1 MSAIGDLV
9 VNLVARTKQF
19 TSPIRDA
26 MGSLS
31 ELSDTASA
39 RLSEIAASATNV
51 SLAAGVT
58 SGAIYGIAAA
68 TQAVGGSASVLMTL
82 VSLFGFVARAAGG
95 AAIAAG
101 GISLLLSRIG
111 PQATVLDR
119 LAAILGRVATGAA
132 VVRVGLGLLSF
143 AMQKLGR
150 DTTRIDAV
158 SKSLGQIAIAA
169 VGVQVA
175 LRAASLAGRAF
186 VTVVGAPVRLAIAT
200 WRTFA
205 SVARGVVS
213 ALQAV
218 AGAAARATAAI
229 ASTAA
234 MVTGAV
240 APALMMLAGPLSAA
254 TAGLV
259 VVGGL
264 TWGASLAIQA
274 EQSEV
279 AFTTMLRSA
288 SAAKTMLADLSKF
301 AADTPYESPEVI
313 DAAKQLLAYGVE
325 ADRIQGTLRMLGDV
339 ASGVSAPLG
348 DIAYLFGTAKTQGRL
363 FAMDIN
369 QLTNRGIPI
378 IKALAAT
385 MGVAEDKVK
394 SMVSA
399 GEVGFPELQAAFEHM
414 TASGSQFGGMM
425 AAQSKTMAG
434 LWSAFK
440 DNLGM
445 TLRQIAE
452 QLMAAFGVKDLMAGA
467 VAGLETIK
475 SAAIS
480 LGPHIYEIGRIAR
493 AVFDNMLMLGQ
504 TILSMLTG
512 LFGSSTQSWSASLLY
527 VLQVVRVLAEN
538 IPLLL
543 EAAFLSAG
551 LLLVAFGE
559 NFKFIFTTQIPA
571 LLNWL
576 AGMMTKT
583 FTAIVTWKMTLFEN
597 LFRAIRSGFS
607 SLWAWIQSG
616 FRSELKVDWGHLM
629 GGFKAAVVD
638 QLPNIPERA
647 LSQLELSLADRAN
660 DAWSTLSDKFKNI
673 ESATPKTPSVDAL
686 ASPIMPLTTMDETD
700 GTDGEKEKGAGPN
713 FAGAL
718 TRGSQEAMSAINR
731 AMAGGSPQKKLEEQ
745 SVAQTKLQQE
755 MVSLLKG
762 MQGEGVDYDEPIV
775 DFGHA

>member
-82 VSLFGFVARAAGG
+82 VSLFGFVAKAAGG
-95 AAIAAG
+95 VAIATG

-132 VVRVGLGLLSF
+132 VLRVGLGLVSF

-158 SKSLGQIAIAA
+158 SKSLGQISIAA

-186 VTVVGAPVRLAIAT
+186 VTVISAPVRVAIAT
-200 WRTFA
+200 WRAFVGVA
-205 SVARGVVS
+205 RSVAS
-213 ALQAV
+213 ALGAV
-218 AGAAARATAAI
+218 AGAAARAAAAI
-229 ASTAA
+229 GSTAA
-234 MVTGAV
+234 MVTGAMS
-240 APALMMLAGPLSAA
+240 PALMMLAGPLTAA
-254 TAGLV
+254 SVGLV
-259 VVGGL
+259 GIGGL
-264 TWGASLAIQA
+264 AWGAKLAIQA
-274 EQSEV
+274 EQAEV
-279 AFTTMLRSA
+279 AFTTMLRSS
-288 SAAKTMLADLSKF
+288 SAAKSMLADLSKF

-385 MGVAEDKVK
+385 MGVAQSSVK
-394 SMVSA
+394 ELVSE
-399 GEVGFPELQAAFEHM
+399 GKVGFPELQGAFKYLTKE
-414 TASGSQFGGMM
+414 GGQFSGMM
-425 AAQSKTMAG
+425 SAQSKTMAG

-452 QLMAAFGVKDLMAGA
+452 QLMAAFGVKDLMANA
-467 VAGLETIK
+467 VAGLELVK
-475 SAAIS
+475 AGAIS

-493 AVFDNMLMLGQ
+493 AVFDNMLLLGQ
-504 TILSMLTG
+504 TVLSTLGG
-512 LFGSSTQSWSASLLY
+512 LFGSSSQNWSANLLY

-551 LLLVAFGE
+551 LYLVAFGE
-559 NFKFIFTTQIPA
+559 SFKFIFTTQIPA

-629 GGFKAAVVD
+629 SGFKAAVVD
-638 QLPNIPERA
+638 QMPDIPERA
-647 LSQLELSLADRAN
+647 LSNLELSLAERAN
-660 DAWSTLSDKFKNI
+660 DAWSTLNDKFKNI
-673 ESATPKTPSVDAL
+673 ESAMPKTPDVDAL
-686 ASPIMPLTTMDETD
+686 ASPITPPTTIDE
-700 GTDGEKEKGAGPN
+700 DGEEEGGKEKAAGPN

-762 MQGEGVDYDEPIV
+762 LQGEGVDYGGETV
-775 DFGHA
+775 DFGWA